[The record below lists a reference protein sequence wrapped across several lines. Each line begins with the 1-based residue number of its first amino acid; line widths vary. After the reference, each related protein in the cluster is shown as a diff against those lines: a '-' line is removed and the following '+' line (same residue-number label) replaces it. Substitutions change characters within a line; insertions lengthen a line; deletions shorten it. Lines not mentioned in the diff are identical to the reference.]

1 MKNRIEYL
9 ALLLFEA
16 IFRALPYWACV
27 GFAVALSRLAFH
39 VVRWRRAEAERRI
52 MSVTG
57 ASAKDARRIA
67 YESLRG
73 SMLTIAEIMHG
84 RAVRDTWI
92 RRHVSGAEEAA
103 AGLKALVS
111 GGRGVVLALPHMGN
125 WYLAG
130 SIMAE
135 RGVPMC
141 AVAGRQRNPLSNAW
155 MNRRLYGKM
164 TVLER
169 GSSAIREC
177 VKRLRSGNVM
187 AILPDVRVRTPD
199 LQVPFL
205 GGVANIG
212 RGMAAF
218 ARKTNSPIVVA
229 KVRRDGLTHH
239 TIAISDP
246 IEPDPSLDAEAD
258 IRRMTTLVLSA
269 IDQRI
274 HDEPGQ
280 WFWYNKRWVLD
291 PVSGAAAPDTGDNR

>member
-1 MKNRIEYL
+1 MKNRLEYL
-9 ALLLFEA
+9 ALLVFEA
-16 IFRALPYWACV
+16 VFRILPYRACV
-27 GFAVALSRLAFH
+27 GLAVTLSRIAFH
-39 VVRWRRAEAERRI
+39 VVRWRRAEAVRRI

-57 ASAKDARRIA
+57 VDAKEAKRIA

-84 RAVRDTWI
+84 RVMRDAWI
-92 RRHVSGAEEAA
+92 RRHVSGAEDTAIA
-103 AGLKALVS
+103 LKTLVS

-130 SIMAE
+130 SIMAKW
-135 RGVPMC
+135 GVPMC
-141 AVAGRQRNPLSNAW
+141 AVAGRQRNPLTNAW
-155 MNRRLYGKM
+155 MNRHLYGRM

-187 AILPDVRVRTPD
+187 AILPDVRMRTPD
-199 LQVPFL
+199 LAVPFL
-205 GGVANIG
+205 GGVANVG

-229 KVRRDGLTHH
+229 KLRRDGLVRHEF
-239 TIAISDP
+239 AISDP
-246 IEPDPSLDAEAD
+246 IEPDPSLDAEED
-258 IRRMTTLVLSA
+258 IRRMTMLVLSG
-269 IDQRI
+269 IDERI
-274 HDEPGQ
+274 HNEPGQ

-291 PVSGAAAPDTGDNR
+291 PVEGAEAPSTGENR